1 MDASA
6 AIPAKSPS
14 PNNSSASSGTAAIP
28 TSSSSASAS
37 ASAAPRNI
45 PSRQTSAASLR
56 INAASGGG
64 PSAGLAVGSP
74 PAVNIPVLAN
84 HRQALAENLHS
95 MPSSPRSA
103 RHPSFTQAALQD
115 LVSTQ
120 SHAIQRN
127 RKLDPRF
134 ADRDWRD
141 VSIGE
146 LVVADDVKW
155 VTMDTSVQD
164 ATNALLKTS
173 PTNAVLIRET
183 ETSESATS
191 TFDYNDLNAY
201 LLVIVGIAKPDDETR
216 STYAEIATKAH
227 KGQALSLRDI
237 QPVCRKESLVAL
249 PHNEKLD
256 KAIEVLGSGI
266 HRLLVTDDNGHVV
279 GILDQL
285 KIVAFFWKEGINFPA
300 IDNMYSSSIQD
311 VGIAA
316 KTVLSVSQDS
326 SLTEAL
332 MLMFNEGLTSVAIV
346 DSAQK
351 VVGNISTVDVR
362 HLTTSSSAHLL
373 QNTCLNFISVI
384 LNARGVDQGRD
395 SFPVFY
401 VTKYSTVSHTLAKLV
416 ATQSHRMW
424 VVEAASPANSNP
436 TTPLLPQKTPVAAT
450 SSSPVLVPSGPA
462 THYSSSPNHVSF
474 LLSNAGSH
482 SHAVSGRL
490 AGVVS
495 LTDVLNL
502 FAKTTGM
509 NPADPNEQRA
519 RRRRSSSSSVRP
531 SMDAV
536 RTSLDMRR

>member
-1 MDASA
+1 MD
-6 AIPAKSPS
+6 
-14 PNNSSASSGTAAIP
+14 NSSISEKGPNPGHSSDSTETTAASIP
-28 TSSSSASAS
+28 PSASAI
-37 ASAAPRNI
+37 PQKI
-45 PSRQTSAASLR
+45 PSRETSAASLR
-56 INAASGGG
+56 INSGAAASPGALA
-64 PSAGLAVGSP
+64 SAVGPP
-74 PAVNIPVLAN
+74 PAVNIPVLAT
-84 HRQALAENLHS
+84 HRQALAENLYS
-95 MPSSPRSA
+95 IPSSPRSA

-115 LVSTQ
+115 LVSIQ

-134 ADRDWRD
+134 ADRDWRE
-141 VSIGE
+141 VAIGE
-146 LVVADDVKW
+146 LAVADEVKW
-155 VTMDTSVQD
+155 VTMDTSVQE

-183 ETSESATS
+183 ETSESAIS

-216 STYAEIATKAH
+216 SMYAEIATKAH
-227 KGQALSLRDI
+227 KGQALTLADI

-249 PHNEKLD
+249 PRGEKLD

-300 IDNMYSSSIQD
+300 IDSMYSASIQD
-311 VGIAA
+311 LGIAS
-316 KTVLSVSQDS
+316 KSVLAVSQDS
-326 SLTEAL
+326 PLTEAL
-332 MLMFNEGLTSVAIV
+332 LLMFNEGLTSVAIV
-346 DSAQK
+346 DSMQK

-401 VTKYSTVSHTLAKLV
+401 TTNYSTLSHTLAKLV

-424 VVEAASPANSNP
+424 VVETASPANSNP
-436 TTPLLPQKTPVAAT
+436 ATPLLPQKTPVAA
-450 SSSPVLVPSGPA
+450 SSSPVLVPTGSA
-462 THYSSSPNHVSF
+462 THYSSSPSHVSF
-474 LLSNAGSH
+474 LMSAAGSH
-482 SHAVSGRL
+482 GHAMSGRL

-495 LTDVLNL
+495 LTDILNL

-519 RRRRSSSSSVRP
+519 KRRRSSSSSVRP
-531 SMDAV
+531 SLDSV
-536 RTSLDMRR
+536 RTSLDIRR